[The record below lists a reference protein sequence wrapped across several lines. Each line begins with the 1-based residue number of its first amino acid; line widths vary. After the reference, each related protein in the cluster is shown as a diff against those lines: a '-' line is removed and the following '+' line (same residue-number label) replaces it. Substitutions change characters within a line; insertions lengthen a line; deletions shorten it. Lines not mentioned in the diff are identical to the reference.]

1 MCGVPLDTPLD
12 RVPREVA
19 KKPEKGYNAPNMSSV
34 TPVKT
39 SDALTQT
46 ADND

>member
-1 MCGVPLDTPLD
+1 MCGVSSDTPLD

-19 KKPEKGYNAPNMSSV
+19 KQPEKGYNAPNMSSV
-34 TPVKT
+34 TLVKT

-46 ADND
+46 TDND